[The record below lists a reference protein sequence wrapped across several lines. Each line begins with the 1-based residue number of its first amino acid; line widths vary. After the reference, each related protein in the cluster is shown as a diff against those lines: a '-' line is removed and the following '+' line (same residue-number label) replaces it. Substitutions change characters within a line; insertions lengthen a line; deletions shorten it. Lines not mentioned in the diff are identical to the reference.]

1 MSAIVFTKADLSIF
15 ITKEGETVMTVG
27 FGIIGAGMI
36 AEMHAKYM
44 QELKNVKLV
53 GFYDSNY
60 AAAEKRAAQF
70 NVKAYKSYEEFLAD
84 PEIRAVTIATPS
96 GMHGKVAIPAAKA
109 GKHILC
115 EKPLEITLEKC
126 DEIIRV
132 CEENNVL
139 LSPVFQSRFSKP
151 VQLVRKAMQEGRFGR
166 MVLASTQMRWYREAS
181 YYSGSNWRGTW
192 DLDGGGALMN
202 QAIHMI
208 DLLIHLNGA
217 PEEVFAFSGTLTHS
231 IEVEDN
237 LCATVKYRNGSF
249 GTIEV
254 STSSAPGFPRRLEF
268 SGSHGS
274 VSFGDNSITRWEF
287 ADSRPEDEVIKNEL
301 AHPTDAGGGS
311 SPMNINANGH
321 SSQISDLA
329 DAIENGTPLYLDG
342 KEGRRAIEL
351 ITGIYES
358 ARTGK
363 PYFFKRG

>member
-1 MSAIVFTKADLSIF
+1 
-15 ITKEGETVMTVG
+15 MTVG

-36 AEMHAKYM
+36 AEMHARSM
-44 QELKNVKLV
+44 ADLKNAKLI
-53 GFYDSNY
+53 GFYDKNF
-60 AAAEKRAAQF
+60 AAAQKRAEEF
-70 NVKAYKSYEEFLAD
+70 GVKAYENFDEFLAD
-84 PEIRAVTIATPS
+84 PQIRAVTIATPS
-96 GMHGKVAIPAAKA
+96 GMHGSVAIPAARA

-132 CEENNVL
+132 CDENNVL

-151 VQLVRKAMQEGRFGR
+151 VQLVRRAMQEGRFGR
-166 MVLASTQMRWYREAS
+166 MVLASAQMRWYRSAS

-208 DLLIHLNGA
+208 DLLIHINGA

-254 STSSAPGFPRRLEF
+254 STSCAPGFPRRLEF
-268 SGSHGS
+268 SGSCGT
-274 VSFGDNSITRWEF
+274 VAFGENYITRWDF
-287 ADSRPEDEVIKNEL
+287 ADSRPEDEIIKKEL
-301 AHPTDAGGGS
+301 QHTSDAGGGS

-329 DAIENGTPLYLDG
+329 DAILTGRPLYLDG